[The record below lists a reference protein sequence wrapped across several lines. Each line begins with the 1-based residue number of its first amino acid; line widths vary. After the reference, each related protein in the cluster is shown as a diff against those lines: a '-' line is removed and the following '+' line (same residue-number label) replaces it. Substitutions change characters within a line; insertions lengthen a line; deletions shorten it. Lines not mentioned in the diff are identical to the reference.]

1 MRRLHCLIACLLL
14 LIVATGPARACT
26 GTGVTS
32 IMNLPANLE
41 IPRDLPVGAI
51 IFDTGWV
58 GTNSAY
64 IQCNP
69 YEAWSYGYAT
79 PMTPTGIAGVYETG
93 VPGIGIKIAW
103 SNVIADRPGDINQAM
118 IQNWPRAQLTM
129 PYLNGVYLPPALYRA
144 QFIKTGETSPGVI
157 SFQNPTASAVYGG
170 VVAASTFFTSTQI
183 NVKTASC
190 RVTNSNIV
198 VKLPTTSAQSLAAVG
213 STQGATPFTISLV
226 CDANINLHYDIDG
239 PADPANAPGVLAN
252 GIGSGMA
259 TGVGV
264 QVLQGAAPI
273 SLGTVMDAGIRTN
286 SDNQAISIP
295 MTARYYKTSPVVSSG
310 LVNAVATF
318 SMSYQ

>member
-1 MRRLHCLIACLLL
+1 MRLSHCLLAWLPVLF
-14 LIVATGPARACT
+14 VTAVPARACT

-32 IMNLPANLE
+32 TMTLPANLE
-41 IPRDLPVGAI
+41 IPKDLPVGTI
-51 IFDTGWV
+51 IYDTGWV
-58 GTNSAY
+58 GTSSAY
-64 IQCNP
+64 IACDP

-93 VPGIGIKIAW
+93 VPGVGIKIAW
-103 SNVIADRPGDINQAM
+103 SNAIADRPGDINQAM

-129 PYLNGVYLPPALYRA
+129 PYLVGVYLPPALYRA
-144 QFIKTGETSPGVI
+144 QFIKTGATSPGVI
-157 SFQNPTASAVYGG
+157 SFQNPTATAVYGG
-170 VVAASTFFTSTQI
+170 VIAASTFFTSTQI

-198 VKLPTTSAQSLAAVG
+198 VKLPATSAQSLAAVG
-213 STQGATPFTISLV
+213 STQGATPFTIPLV
-226 CDANINLHYDIDG
+226 CDANINLRYDIDG
-239 PADPANAPGVLAN
+239 PADPANGPGVLAN
-252 GIGSGMA
+252 GTGSGMA
-259 TGVGV
+259 AGVGV
-264 QVLQGAAPI
+264 QILQGGAPI
-273 SLGTVMDAGIRTN
+273 TLGTVMDAGIRTD